1 VLGSFYTRII
11 RDWELADIR
20 NPVSNT
26 KRFGSRRVE
35 RFLTPE
41 ERSSLETVLQN
52 GIRLKTA
59 SRGHV
64 DPMSAWAIQL
74 LAHTGLRKDES

>member
-1 VLGSFYTRII
+1 MYTRFIH
-11 RDWELADIR
+11 DWELADMR

-41 ERSSLETVLQN
+41 ERRTLEAVLH
-52 GIRLKTA
+52 KA
-59 SRGHV
+59 C
-64 DPMSAWAIQL
+64 A
-74 LAHTGLRKDES
+74 